1 MYDGLNIP
9 LTGSAITRRDSGRV
23 AALVGGIVFGLCVG
37 ILAFRAQFVIARTTV
52 FTESVSSIRILK
64 THGTFTTLV
73 NHMGNNAI
81 FPGAP
86 WTIRK
91 VFSLSR
97 HEMTIV
103 FFPNGTMAY
112 IIDAPL
118 SDDLQKQAA
127 TYGRQI
133 IVNKKST
140 IITSQNAIITA
151 NSLSIAPSSLFPWH
165 QGEVHDGDRK
175 GAVTLDGRGITLKH
189 IGLAME
195 TTQPMAADE
204 TTVSAYLTTIPGE
217 ILVPT
222 ALQSLMSSPI
232 STIFDLFTEN
242 GGTLLLTHDAL
253 GDGYV
258 LTTTPGSLTSEDL
271 AAMGKDI
278 INRGLLSTQAWTL
291 EDGSTYQ
298 EVVGASDSLSVDI
311 LAEEDFTYVSLKSA
325 NGNTLR
331 MTKAPDSL
339 TIANREI
346 LITGGVKVRSA
357 CIPNAHSWIA
367 LDDFVQNANATT
379 TNTDAT
385 SVFIKLFSEIA
396 VSNSKVRMCW

>member
-1 MYDGLNIP
+1 
-9 LTGSAITRRDSGRV
+9 
-23 AALVGGIVFGLCVG
+23 
-37 ILAFRAQFVIARTTV
+37 
-52 FTESVSSIRILK
+52 
-64 THGTFTTLV
+64 
-73 NHMGNNAI
+73 
-81 FPGAP
+81 
-86 WTIRK
+86 
-91 VFSLSR
+91 
-97 HEMTIV
+97 
-103 FFPNGTMAY
+103 
-112 IIDAPL
+112 
-118 SDDLQKQAA
+118 
-127 TYGRQI
+127 
-133 IVNKKST
+133 
-140 IITSQNAIITA
+140 
-151 NSLSIAPSSLFPWH
+151 
-165 QGEVHDGDRK
+165 
-175 GAVTLDGRGITLKH
+175 
-189 IGLAME
+189 ME

-278 INRGLLSTQAWTL
+278 INRGSLSTQAWTL

-311 LAEEDFTYVSLKSA
+311 RAEEDFTYVSLKSA

-357 CIPNAHSWIA
+357 CIPNAHSWIT